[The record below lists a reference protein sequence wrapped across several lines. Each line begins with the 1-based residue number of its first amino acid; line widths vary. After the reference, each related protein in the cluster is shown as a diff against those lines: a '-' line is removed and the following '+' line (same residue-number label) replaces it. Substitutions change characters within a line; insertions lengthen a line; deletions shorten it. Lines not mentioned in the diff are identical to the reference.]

1 MESLEEPALIVRLI
15 MIKVNVKNNFTIIP
29 NDIIVNPNLTKNAKL
44 ILIYLLSKPE
54 NWKVQIKDIQS
65 NLAMGRDSV
74 YSALNNLI
82 DNQLM
87 IRSKPRKLQNGQW
100 SQVKYE
106 LSLEYTTSLKLG
118 TGMWEESHLKKVTT
132 SLKSGSISNTK
143 RTNKKEPPTK
153 LVDLSLRFYK
163 TYSFPKKC
171 NNQDKLINES
181 ADVLRKLIDIDGY
194 SEFEVRSA
202 IRWAKED
209 SFWSNQI
216 ISLRSLRDK
225 KSDVMKFENLY
236 NQFKADTD
244 KPAKVDIVNQT
255 ISKPAS
261 KPEYEPTEEEYAE
274 IEKAKAEAMAEFR
287 NLKFGVN

>member
-1 MESLEEPALIVRLI
+1 
-15 MIKVNVKNNFTIIP
+15 
-29 NDIIVNPNLTKNAKL
+29 
-44 ILIYLLSKPE
+44 
-54 NWKVQIKDIQS
+54 
-65 NLAMGRDSV
+65 
-74 YSALNNLI
+74 
-82 DNQLM
+82 M

-163 TYSFPKKC
+163 TYGFPKKC

-181 ADVLRKLIDIDGY
+181 ADTLRKLIDIDGY
-194 SEFEVRSA
+194 SESEVRSA
-202 IRWAKED
+202 IRWAKEN
-209 SFWSNQI
+209 SFWSKQI
-216 ISLRSLRDK
+216 ISLKSLRNK

-236 NQFKADTD
+236 NQYKADID
-244 KPAKVDIVNQT
+244 KPVKIDIVNQT
-255 ISKPAS
+255 TPGSIS
-261 KPEYEPTEEEYAE
+261 KPEYEPSEEEYEE